1 MSAKCPKCDFDNPA
15 DTRFCGSCG
24 TKLPPSEKISVPL
37 TKTLETPMKELK
49 TGSIF
54 ASRYEV
60 IEELGKGG
68 MGKVYKVLDK
78 EVNEKIALKLLN
90 PEIAADEKTI
100 DRFRNELKFARKIG
114 HRNVCRMYDLSRE
127 EGTHY
132 ITMEYVPGEDLKSTI
147 IRVGQL
153 SVGKATFIAKQV
165 CEGLAEAHR
174 LGVVHRD
181 LKPQNIMLDK
191 EGNARIM
198 DFGIARSLKAKGLTG
213 AGVMIGTPEYMS
225 PEQAE
230 VKEVDQRSDIYS
242 LGVIL
247 YEMVTGRVPFEGETP
262 LNIAMKHKSET
273 PRNPK
278 ELNSQIPEDLSRVIL
293 RCLEKDKDKRY
304 QGAEAV
310 LSELANIEKGMPTTE
325 RVIPRRKPITSREIT
340 VTIGL
345 KKLFIPVLVV
355 IALAIIGIA
364 IWQLIPGREPVKTSV
379 AVINFENQ
387 TGDKAYDYLQE
398 AIPNLLITSLEQS
411 KYLQVMTWE
420 RMHDLVKQIGKHDVE
435 IIDKDLGFE
444 LCRMDGVSA
453 IVLGSFIKA
462 GDVFATDVK
471 VLDVETKELLKSAS
485 SKGEGVGSILE
496 RQIGELSRDISRGV
510 GISERKI
517 EAIQPRIAEVT
528 TNSMDAY
535 NYFLKGR
542 EEYEKF
548 YYDEARQ
555 SLEKAVELDPNFA
568 EAYLWLAWSYSAI
581 GDRKARNEAYEKAK
595 SLAPKATD
603 KERLYIESS
612 YASAIERDPEKRFRI
627 LREMARKYPKEKHVY
642 YRLASYYS
650 GKGMHDKEIE
660 EYNKALELDPNYGS
674 ALNGIAYAYSEMG
687 NHEKAIEYFKK
698 YASVSPGDANPIDS
712 MAELYFRM
720 GRLDEAIA
728 KYKETL
734 EVKPDFFQTYWRVGY
749 IYALKQDYDEALK
762 WTDKDIAASPTLGAK
777 VPGYFWKAFFHFW
790 LGRLEQSIS
799 EFKSLIDLSEAVE
812 NDLGK
817 AWTEWGIGWVYY
829 DKGELELSREYF
841 KSWFDFCKEYEP
853 TYIPDYTID
862 YNFILALVELKQG
875 QIDSAKSRL
884 SEIKSLLPKL
894 TDASWEDQIK
904 FEYDL
909 LQGEV
914 LLAEN
919 YVEKAISVLEK
930 ASPAGR
936 PPLIQSIAPYNIP
949 FFKDVLARAYKQK
962 GELDKAI
969 AEYERLITFDPSR
982 EERYLI
988 HPKYYYRLAKL
999 YEEKGWAG
1007 KAIEHYE
1014 KFLDFWKNADEGL
1027 PELADVKE
1035 RLASLQTK

>member
-1 MSAKCPKCDFDNPA
+1 MSTKCPKCDFDNPS

-24 TKLPPSEKISVPL
+24 TKLPPEEEVSAPL
-37 TKTLETPMKELK
+37 TKTLETPIKELK

-90 PEIAADEKTI
+90 PEIGADEKTI

-132 ITMEYVPGEDLKSTI
+132 ITMEYIPGEDLKSTI

-191 EGNARIM
+191 QGNARIM

-262 LNIAMKHKSET
+262 LNIAMKHKSEA

-293 RCLEKDKDKRY
+293 RCLEKDKEKRY
-304 QGAEAV
+304 QGAETI
-310 LSELANIEKGMPTTE
+310 LSELASIEKGMPTTE
-325 RVIPRRKPITSREIT
+325 RVIPERKPITSREIT

-345 KKLFIPVLVV
+345 KKLFIPALVV
-355 IALAIIGIA
+355 IGLAVIGIA

-411 KYLQVMTWE
+411 KYLQVTTWE
-420 RMHDLVKQIGKHDVE
+420 RMHDLLKQIGKQDVE

-444 LCRMDGVSA
+444 LCRMDGVNA
-453 IVLGSFIKA
+453 IVLGSFVKA

-496 RQIGELSRDISRGV
+496 RQIGELSRDISRGI

-535 NYFLKGR
+535 NYFLRGR
-542 EEYEKF
+542 EDFEKF
-548 YYDEARQ
+548 YYEEARQ

-568 EAYLWLAWSYSAI
+568 VAYLWLARSYSSL
-581 GDRKARNEAYEKAK
+581 GERKARIEACEKAK
-595 SLAPKATD
+595 TLSGKATD
-603 KERLYIESS
+603 KERLYIEAD
-612 YASAIERDPEKRFRI
+612 YARVIERDPEKRFRI
-627 LREMARKYPKEKHVY
+627 LKEMARKYPKEKRIHY
-642 YRLASYYS
+642 HLGSYYG
-650 GKGMHDKEIE
+650 GKRMYDEGIE
-660 EYNKALELDPNYGS
+660 EYNKALELDPNYGY
-674 ALNGIAYAYSEMG
+674 ALNSLAYTYSDIG
-687 NHEKAIEYFKK
+687 NYEKAIEYFKK
-698 YASVSPGDANPIDS
+698 YASVSPGDANPLDS

-749 IYALKQDYDEALK
+749 IYALKQRYDEAMK
-762 WTDKDIAASPTLGAK
+762 WIDKDIAAAPSLGAK
-777 VPGYFWKAFFHFW
+777 GLGYFWKGFYQYW
-790 LGRLEQSIS
+790 LGNFEV
-799 EFKSLIDLSEAVE
+799 SLSGFRRNLDLAEAVGQ
-812 NDLGK
+812 DVMK
-817 AWTEWGIGWVYY
+817 AWTEWMIGLVYY
-829 DKGELELSREYF
+829 DRGEPELSREYF
-841 KSWFDFCKEYEP
+841 KSWFDFIKEYNP
-853 TYIPDYTID
+853 SYIPDYTID
-862 YNFILALVELKQG
+862 YNFILALVDLNQG
-875 QIDSAKSRL
+875 RIDSAKSRL
-884 SEIKSLLPKL
+884 AEIKSLLPEI
-894 TDASWEDQIK
+894 DPSSEDRAE
-904 FEYDL
+904 FEYDFL
-909 LQGEV
+909 HGEV
-914 LLAEN
+914 LLLEGSL
-919 YVEKAISVLEK
+919 EKAIDVLVK
-930 ASPAGR
+930 ASPLGK
-936 PPLIQSIAPYNIP
+936 PPRIQYIGPYNFP
-949 FFKDVLARAYKQK
+949 FLKDVLARAYQQK

-969 AEYERLITFDPSR
+969 AEYERLITFDPNR

-999 YEEKGWAG
+999 YEEKGWTG
-1007 KAIEHYE
+1007 KAIEHHE
-1014 KFLDFWKNADEGL
+1014 KFLHFWKNADEGL
-1027 PELADVKE
+1027 PELVDAKK
-1035 RLASLQTK
+1035 RLAALKAK

>member
-24 TKLPPSEKISVPL
+24 TKLPPSEKVSAPL
-37 TKTLETPMKELK
+37 TKTLETPTKELK

-54 ASRYEV
+54 AGRYEV

-165 CEGLAEAHR
+165 CEGLVEAHR

-262 LNIAMKHKSET
+262 LNIAMKHKSEA
-273 PRNPK
+273 PRSPK

-293 RCLEKDKDKRY
+293 RCLEKDKEKRY

-325 RVIPRRKPITSREIT
+325 RVIPERKPITSREIT

-345 KKLFIPVLVV
+345 KKLFIPALVVVALVV
-355 IALAIIGIA
+355 IAVA
-364 IWQLIPGREPVKTSV
+364 IWQLIPGREPVRTSV

-387 TGDKAYDYLQE
+387 TGERAYDYLQE

-411 KYLQVMTWE
+411 KYLQVTTWE
-420 RMHDLVKQIGKHDVE
+420 RMHDLVKQIGKQDVE

-444 LCRMDGVSA
+444 LCRMDGVDA
-453 IVLGSFIKA
+453 IVLGSFVKA

-496 RQIGELSRDISRGV
+496 RQIGELSKDISRGV
-510 GISERKI
+510 GISERKLE
-517 EAIQPRIAEVT
+517 EAQPQIAEVT

-535 NYFLKGR
+535 NYFLRGR
-542 EEYEKF
+542 EDLLRF

-568 EAYLWLAWSYSAI
+568 VAYLWLARAYGSL
-581 GDRKARNEAYEKAK
+581 GERKARDEACEKAK
-595 SLAPKATD
+595 ILSEKATD
-603 KERLYIESS
+603 KERLYIEEY
-612 YASAIERDPEKRFRI
+612 YADVIERDPEKSFRI
-627 LREMARKYPKEKHVY
+627 LKEIARKYPREKMVHIG
-642 YRLASYYS
+642 LAWYFGNRKMFDQAIDEYS
-650 GKGMHDKEIE
+650 I
-660 EYNKALELDPNYGS
+660 ALKLDPNFGLT
-674 ALNGIAYAYSEMG
+674 LNAVAYTYSDMG
-687 NHEKAIEYFKK
+687 NFDKALEYFKK

-749 IYALKQDYDEALK
+749 IYALKQDYDEAMK
-762 WTDKDIAASPTLGAK
+762 WVDKDIAAAPTLGAK
-777 VPGYFWKAFFHFW
+777 GPGYRWKAFYHYW
-790 LGRLEQSIS
+790 LGNIEQSLS
-799 EFKSLIDLSEAVE
+799 SLRRNVDLAEAIGHE
-812 NDLGK
+812 SRK
-817 AWTEWGIGWVYY
+817 AGAEWMIGWVYY
-829 DKGELELSREYF
+829 DKGELEQSREYF
-841 KSWFDFCKEYEP
+841 KSWFDFYKVYSP
-853 TYIPDYTID
+853 AYPSHYTAE
-862 YNFILALVELKQG
+862 YNFNLALLDLKQG
-875 QIDSAKSRL
+875 RIESARSRL
-884 SEIKSLLPKL
+884 TEIKSLLPEINPSRKAGI
-894 TDASWEDQIK
+894 T
-904 FEYDL
+904 FRYGL

-914 LLAEN
+914 LLAEGS
-919 YVEKAISVLEK
+919 VEKAISVLEK
-930 ASPAGR
+930 ASPLGR
-936 PPLIQSIAPYNIP
+936 PPLIQNITSYNIP
-949 FFKDVLARAYKQK
+949 FLKDVLARAYQQK

-1014 KFLDFWKNADEGL
+1014 RFLDFWKNADEGL
-1027 PELADVKE
+1027 PELVDATK
-1035 RLASLQTK
+1035 RLAALQAK

>member
-24 TKLPPSEKISVPL
+24 TKLPPSEKVSAPI
-37 TKTLETPMKELK
+37 TETLETPTKELK

-100 DRFRNELKFARKIG
+100 GRFRNELKFARKIG

-165 CEGLAEAHR
+165 CEGLVEAHR

-262 LNIAMKHKSET
+262 LNIAMKHKSEA

-293 RCLEKDKDKRY
+293 RCLDKDKEKRY

-325 RVIPRRKPITSREIT
+325 RVIPERKPITSREIT

-345 KKLFIPVLVV
+345 RKLFIPALVV

-364 IWQLIPGREPVKTSV
+364 IWQLIPGREPVRTSV
-379 AVINFENQ
+379 AVIDFENQ

-411 KYLQVMTWE
+411 KYLQVTTWE
-420 RMHDLVKQIGKHDVE
+420 RMHDLLKQIGKQDVE

-444 LCRMDGVSA
+444 LCRMDGVGA
-453 IVLGSFIKA
+453 IVLGSFVKA

-517 EAIQPRIAEVT
+517 EEALPRIADMT
-528 TNSMDAY
+528 TSSMDAY
-535 NYFLKGR
+535 NYFLRGR
-542 EEYEKF
+542 EDYEKF
-548 YYDEARQ
+548 YYNEARQ

-568 EAYLWLAWSYSAI
+568 VAHLWLAWSYSAI

-595 SLAPKATD
+595 ALSPKATD
-603 KERLYIESS
+603 KERLYIEAS
-612 YASAIERDPEKRFRI
+612 YARSIERNPEKRFSI
-627 LREMARKYPKEKHVY
+627 LKEMARKYPKEKRVHY
-642 YRLASYYS
+642 YLGSYYG
-650 GKGMHDKEIE
+650 GKRMYDQEIE
-660 EYNKALELDPNYGS
+660 ELNKALELDPNYGS
-674 ALNGIAYAYSEMG
+674 ALNSIAYTYSDMG
-687 NHEKAIEYFKK
+687 DYDKALEYFKK
-698 YASVSPGDANPIDS
+698 YASVSPGDANPLDS
-712 MAELYFRM
+712 IAELYFRM

-749 IYALKQDYDEALK
+749 IYALKRDYDEAMK
-762 WTDKDIAASPTLGAK
+762 WVDKDIAAAPTLGAK
-777 VPGYFWKAFFHFW
+777 GSGYFWKAFFHYW
-790 LGRLEQSIS
+790 LGRLEQSIG
-799 EFKSLIDLSEAVE
+799 ELKSLVDLSEAVGH
-812 NDLGK
+812 DFGK
-817 AWTEWGIGWVYY
+817 AWTEWMIGWVYY
-829 DKGELELSREYF
+829 DKGELDLSREYF
-841 KSWFDFCKEYEP
+841 KSWFDFAKEYNP
-853 TYIPDYTID
+853 SYIPDYTLD
-862 YNFILALVELKQG
+862 YSFILALVELKQG
-875 QIDSAKSRL
+875 KIDSAKSRL
-884 SEIKSLLPKL
+884 TEIKSLLPEI
-894 TDASWEDQIK
+894 DPSSEDQAK
-904 FEYDL
+904 FEYDFL
-909 LQGEV
+909 HGEV
-914 LLAEN
+914 LLSEGSF
-919 YVEKAISVLEK
+919 EKAIDVLEK
-930 ASPAGR
+930 ASPLGK
-936 PPLIQSIAPYNIP
+936 PPLIQNIIAHNVP
-949 FFKDVLARAYKQK
+949 FLKDSLAKAYQK
-962 GELDKAI
+962 NGELDKAI
-969 AEYERLITFDPSR
+969 AEYERLITFESNR

-988 HPKYYYRLAKL
+988 HPKYYYRVAKL
-999 YEEKGWAG
+999 YEEKGWTG

-1014 KFLDFWKNADEGL
+1014 KFLNFWKNADEEL
-1027 PELADVKE
+1027 PELVDAKK
-1035 RLASLQTK
+1035 RLASLKSK